1 MLFLKWQERTILKN
15 FLGSLE
21 KIWKSGTNQIKKG
34 IISVKKVVHCLD
46 IFEIRVEN
54 KTQYVIVSTG
64 HAHPD
69 PYRRAGVSF
78 RSGDY
83 QEKK

>member
-1 MLFLKWQERTILKN
+1 MLFHKWQERAIPGN
-15 FLGSLE
+15 FMGSLE

-46 IFEIRVEN
+46 MFEISVEN
-54 KTQYVIVSTG
+54 ETQYVIVSTG

-69 PYRRAGVSF
+69 PCRRAGVSF
-78 RSGDY
+78 RSGGY

>member
-46 IFEIRVEN
+46 ICEIRV
-54 KTQYVIVSTG
+54 
-64 HAHPD
+64 
-69 PYRRAGVSF
+69 
-78 RSGDY
+78 
-83 QEKK
+83 

>member
-34 IISVKKVVHCLD
+34 IISVKKVPNV
-46 IFEIRVEN
+46 
-54 KTQYVIVSTG
+54 KTKLQKSSINF
-64 HAHPD
+64 
-69 PYRRAGVSF
+69 PYL
-78 RSGDY
+78 
-83 QEKK
+83 